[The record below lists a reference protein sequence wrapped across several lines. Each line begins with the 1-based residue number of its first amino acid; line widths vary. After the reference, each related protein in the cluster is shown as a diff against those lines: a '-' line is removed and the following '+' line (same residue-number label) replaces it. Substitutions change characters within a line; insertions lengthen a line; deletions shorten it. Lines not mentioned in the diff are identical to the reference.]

1 MPKFNIR
8 AWESQT
14 IYDEREHV
22 IEAETPEAAA
32 AILRGMIR
40 DIDNGTG
47 TADWPHDADGQHIR
61 RPDPREIIDGESG
74 FVLLTAGGAKVRD
87 VDPGDEGEG

>member
-40 DIDNGTG
+40 EIDDGIGSN
-47 TADWPHDADGQHIR
+47 DWPSDADGREIR
-61 RPDPREIIDGESG
+61 RPDPREIIDGEIG
-74 FVLLTAGGAKVRD
+74 FVLLTAGGA
-87 VDPGDEGEG
+87 